1 MQSNN
6 TNTCK
11 TITDFFEVVFFFF
24 FENIEVGTLV
34 QIKYFI
40 TLFFEF
46 FFFFFRIVS
55 IFNTHTEK
63 EDKVFLKETYSGV
76 YPKGPIFFELII
88 KFVPNNFS
96 RTIFSCKHLCIDLKS
111 EKAM

>member
-1 MQSNN
+1 MQSN

-11 TITDFFEVVFFFF
+11 TLTDFFEVVIFFFV
-24 FENIEVGTLV
+24 ENIEVGTLV

-46 FFFFFRIVS
+46 FFFRIVT

-63 EDKVFLKETYSGV
+63 DDKVFFKETYSGV